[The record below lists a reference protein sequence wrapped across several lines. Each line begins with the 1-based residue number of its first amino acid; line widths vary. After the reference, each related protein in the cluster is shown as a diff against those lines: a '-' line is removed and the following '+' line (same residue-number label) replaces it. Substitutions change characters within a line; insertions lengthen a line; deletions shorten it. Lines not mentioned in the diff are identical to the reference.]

1 MKLKPIFISLLVL
14 TGLLLS
20 AFGSLPS
27 ANSAGQPSANQVTA
41 TVPPV
46 VETVIV
52 PGTVVVPVTA
62 VVPVTGTSGPAGWT
76 LIIYGLLILIGIA
89 FLLSLFAPR
98 RTHDHVVGHTHDHID
113 NPPPDV

>member
-1 MKLKPIFISLLVL
+1 MKLKFIFISILVL

-20 AFGSLPS
+20 AFGSIPS
-27 ANSAGQPSANQVTA
+27 ANSIGQTSANQATA

-52 PGTVVVPVTA
+52 PGTL
-62 VVPVTGTSGPAGWT
+62 VVPVTGTGGPTSWK
-76 LIIYGLLILIGIA
+76 LIIYGLLILMGVA

-98 RTHDHVVGHTHDHID
+98 RTHDHVVSHDHID
-113 NPPPDV
+113 NPPPEV

>member
-1 MKLKPIFISLLVL
+1 MKLKPIFSSLLLL

-27 ANSAGQPSANQVTA
+27 TNSAGQPSANQVTV
-41 TVPPV
+41 TVAPV

-62 VVPVTGTSGPAGWT
+62 VVPVTGTEGPAGWT
-76 LIIYGLLILIGIA
+76 LIIYGLLFLIGLA

-98 RTHDHVVGHTHDHID
+98 RTHDHLVSHTHDHID
-113 NPPPDV
+113 NPSTDV

>member
-1 MKLKPIFISLLVL
+1 MKLKPIFISILVL

-27 ANSAGQPSANQVTA
+27 ADSARQPSANQVTA

-52 PGTVVVPVTA
+52 PGTVVVPVT
-62 VVPVTGTSGPAGWT
+62 GTDGPAGWT
-76 LIIYGLLILIGIA
+76 LIIYGLLVLIGIA

-98 RTHDHVVGHTHDHID
+98 RTHEHVVGHSHDHID

>member
-1 MKLKPIFISLLVL
+1 MIFLPIFISLLVL
-14 TGLLLS
+14 AGLLLS

-27 ANSAGQPSANQVTA
+27 VDSAGQLSANQVTA

-62 VVPVTGTSGPAGWT
+62 VVPVTGTGGPTGWT
-76 LIIYGLLILIGIA
+76 LIIYGLLVLMGIA
-89 FLLSLFAPR
+89 LLLSLFAPR
-98 RTHDHVVGHTHDHID
+98 RTHDHIVDHDHT
-113 NPPPDV
+113 NPPSEV

>member
-20 AFGSLPS
+20 AFGALPS
-27 ANSAGQPSANQVTA
+27 SNSAGQPSANQVTA

-52 PGTVVVPVTA
+52 PGTVVV
-62 VVPVTGTSGPAGWT
+62 TGTDGPTGWT

-89 FLLSLFAPR
+89 FLLLLFVPR
-98 RTHDHVVGHTHDHID
+98 RTHEHVVGHTHDHID

>member
-1 MKLKPIFISLLVL
+1 MKLKPIFISLLFL

-62 VVPVTGTSGPAGWT
+62 VVPVTGTGGPAGWT
-76 LIIYGLLILIGIA
+76 LIIYVLLILIGIA

-98 RTHDHVVGHTHDHID
+98 RTHDHID